1 MGRGGVL
8 IGRRLRFAIFQQEV
22 IRIIKDNVRSVQ
34 MMHCLFFVFA
44 PANSSPCFR
53 VARLVIVSRFPIVTN
68 SPPET
73 GGVPRSGVGVDVIF
87 VIGRFTQRPY
97 C

>member
-1 MGRGGVL
+1 MRVKLPSLTSGSQRVPRRGGGGGLHSQSFVFHFYVL
-8 IGRRLRFAIFQQEV
+8 IHPLRFARPPVSGGQSAGAVIDFSFQ
-22 IRIIKDNVRSVQ
+22 
-34 MMHCLFFVFA
+34 F
-44 PANSSPCFR
+44 
-53 VARLVIVSRFPIVTN
+53 VTN

-87 VIGRFTQRPY
+87 VIGRCVQRPY